1 MGSVLDNSFEA
12 DSATQLRDVYL
23 ANSFKECDENVAKA
37 FFGLIDRTT
46 LCKSEDERHVNQEM
60 RKCFPYN
67 SSIDF
72 EKTEQKEDL
81 WDQAARE
88 LWQTGYTQWQHNL
101 ASLQGDSK
109 FNFFSRLC
117 LFVDT
122 HFPLFIS
129 RFQERR
135 HEPEYWRVKVRVPL
149 LLAQFYAL
157 LQLHASSLGWR

>member
-1 MGSVLDNSFEA
+1 MESVLDNSFEA

-23 ANSFKECDENVAKA
+23 ANSFKECPEGVAKA
-37 FFGLIDRTT
+37 FFVLIDRGA

-109 FNFFSRLC
+109 FSKFSWLC

-122 HFPLFIS
+122 HHPLFIS

-135 HEPEYWRVKVRVPL
+135 HEPE
-149 LLAQFYAL
+149 
-157 LQLHASSLGWR
+157 